1 MFLKL
6 IRTPLL
12 KNVLIDAKAEI
23 IHMILSGIGNVI
35 YSTVNACTSA
45 KEMWIAI
52 ERLQQARN
60 ANPLALVA
68 ATQHYLDDTHYQALK
83 PHKIHAPSTR
93 QTLSTRS
100 YATTRNKG
108 KEIVKPITAPSE

>member
-1 MFLKL
+1 
-6 IRTPLL
+6 
-12 KNVLIDAKAEI
+12 
-23 IHMILSGIGNVI
+23 MILSGIGNVM
-35 YSTVNACTSA
+35 YSTVDACTSA
-45 KEMWIAI
+45 KEM
-52 ERLQQARN
+52 N

-93 QTLSTRS
+93 QTLSTRY

-108 KEIVKPITAPSE
+108 KEIVKPITAPYESAFEEYSDPEQS